1 MYTSDESESLEGEIV
16 WWIFE
21 VDAVF
26 WDEVGDCC
34 FGLCFEGVL
43 ANEEIQ
49 GFGADNFPNLLLQRG
64 IDH

>member
-1 MYTSDESESLEGEIV
+1 MV
-16 WWIFE
+16 IFE

>member
-1 MYTSDESESLEGEIV
+1 MV
-16 WWIFE
+16 IFE

-26 WDEVGDCC
+26 WGELGDCLSR
-34 FGLCFEGVL
+34 LCFEGVL

-49 GFGADNFPNLLLQRG
+49 GFGADNFPNLLLQLG